1 MPTKPLYWNPW
12 TRNPLDHLNTPLQG
26 RYGLVYTISHNM
38 RGEFV
43 LQAAGAKAPACVT
56 DDNTVICYMLNG
68 LEIGLQETGK

>member
-1 MPTKPLYWNPW
+1 
-12 TRNPLDHLNTPLQG
+12 
-26 RYGLVYTISHNM
+26 M